1 MRMKYSN
8 PMLAIKVLSELQD
21 ELTKSFNKKNKTN
34 AKNYR
39 KNKKNIK

>member
-21 ELTKSFNKKNKTN
+21 ELTKSFNKKNKTKQKKRN
-34 AKNYR
+34 FNR
-39 KNKKNIK
+39 K